1 MEKRGRREGLLER
14 TAQALDLPADAVAGL
29 PRVELVG
36 DKELRMENHRGI
48 LAYGQSEIIVSGG
61 KLIAKIKGEGLEL
74 RAMTGEEL
82 LITGTVLSVELE

>member
-48 LAYGQSEIIVSGG
+48 LAYGDREIHISGG
-61 KLIAKIKGEGLEL
+61 PFVVKVTGEGLEL
-74 RAMTGEEL
+74 RAMTGLEL
-82 LITGTVLSVELE
+82 LITGRIAGVQLS